1 MKRKTFKINQNTLF
15 VYKQNNGK
23 QSKEP
28 TEPTTAM
35 TMTTQATSG
44 IFGKHN

>member
-23 QSKEP
+23 QGKEP
-28 TEPTTAM
+28 TEPTTGM
-35 TMTTQATSG
+35 THTTSATSG
-44 IFGKHN
+44 IFRKHN